1 MVLIRPAAWL
11 RIGAHALAASPLA
24 WLLWAALGDRL
35 GADPVAALTH
45 ETGQW
50 ALRLLLACLAMTPL
64 RRISGHPGWLRYR
77 RMLGLWAFG
86 YACVHLAIYL
96 ALDLGG
102 YWMQILGDVAKRPFI
117 TVGVATWLLLLPLAA
132 TSNLAMVRRLGA
144 RWKPLHR
151 LVYLA
156 AALAV
161 LHFWWQVKADLRE
174 PAIYAAILA
183 ALLALRLRNG
193 ALKAAAGSPQPR
205 SPPPPGPGQASP
217 SAAPVRPALGS

>member
-1 MVLIRPAAWL
+1 MRRAAWP
-11 RIGAHALAASPLA
+11 RIGAHALAALPLA

-64 RRISGHPGWLRYR
+64 RRLSGHPGWLRYR

-86 YACVHLAIYL
+86 YACVHLSVYL

-102 YWMQILGDVAKRPFI
+102 YWTQILKDIAKRPFI
-117 TVGVATWLLLLPLAA
+117 TVGMTTWLLLLPLAA
-132 TSNLAMVRRLGA
+132 TSNRAMVRRLGA
-144 RWKPLHR
+144 HWKSLHR
-151 LVYLA
+151 LVYPA

-161 LHFWWQVKADLRE
+161 LHFWWLLKADLRE
-174 PAIYAAILA
+174 PAIYAVILA
-183 ALLALRLRNG
+183 ALLPLRLRRG
-193 ALKAAAGSPQPR
+193 AFIAAAGLPRPR
-205 SPPPPGPGQASP
+205 SPPPPGPARASP
-217 SAAPVRPALGS
+217 SAAPVGPAPGS